1 MPKKFWGLFQTIY
14 EKARSLLLTHR
25 GYVYNIKAY
34 ILLLFTLFCYPQ
46 IMVFGL
52 FLNPSYWIRF
62 KEILLAP
69 LKLTPSPNIKGGEY
83 KVLEECLQ
91 SHERLNP
98 S

>member
-1 MPKKFWGLFQTIY
+1 
-14 EKARSLLLTHR
+14 
-25 GYVYNIKAY
+25 
-34 ILLLFTLFCYPQ
+34 
-46 IMVFGL
+46 MVFGL